1 MGIVCLT
8 SEITSL
14 SILCAVLATHSPVK
28 TLLADGVDGVG
39 LGSVEQLPFFRFFA
53 SLFGHATF
61 FPKKEDKGFVLL
73 LTLPS
78 PQASLLRVFEFSSLL
93 FRIRDR
99 NALTKKA
106 WEDAMQGLGNV

>member
-1 MGIVCLT
+1 MGIVGLT

-39 LGSVEQLPFFRFFA
+39 FGSVEQLPFFRFFA

-61 FPKKEDKGFVLL
+61 FPKKENKGLVLRC

-78 PQASLLRVFEFSSLL
+78 P
-93 FRIRDR
+93 
-99 NALTKKA
+99 
-106 WEDAMQGLGNV
+106 

>member
-1 MGIVCLT
+1 MGVVGLT

-28 TLLADGVDGVG
+28 TLLADGVDSVG
-39 LGSVEQLPFFRFFA
+39 FGSVEQLPFFRFFA

-61 FPKKEDKGFVLL
+61 FPKKENKGFVLL

-78 PQASLLRVFEFSSLL
+78 PQASLLRLFEFSNLS
-93 FRIRDR
+93 FRIRHR
-99 NALTKKA
+99 NALIKKA
-106 WEDAMQGLGNV
+106 WEDAMQGLGNL